1 MKKTHMIKIKNLTK
15 VFKTQGET
23 ITALNSVNLNIE
35 TSEFVAIMG
44 RSGSGKSTLLN
55 ILGCMDKATSGEY
68 LLANQDVSTLSD
80 DELSKVRNGRIGFVF
95 QGFHLL
101 PRLSALENVML
112 PLRYTHQKVT
122 EAGINRAKDLLI
134 RVGLSDRIHHMPN
147 QMSGGQIQRVAIAR
161 SLINQPDILLA
172 DEPTGNLDST
182 ISEQIMSLLIELNE
196 AGQTI
201 VMVTHE
207 DDIAENANRTI
218 HFLDGEIVK

>member
-1 MKKTHMIKIKNLTK
+1 MIKIKNLTK

-23 ITALNSVNLNIE
+23 ITALNSVNLHIAK
-35 TSEFVAIMG
+35 SEFVAIMG

-68 LLANQDVSTLSD
+68 LLADQDVSTLSD
-80 DELSKVRNGRIGFVF
+80 DELSQVRNGRIGFVF

-122 EAGINRAKDLLI
+122 EAGINRAKELLI
-134 RVGLSDRIHHMPN
+134 RVGLSDRMYHMPN

-207 DDIAENANRTI
+207 DDIAAHASRTI
-218 HFLDGEIVK
+218 HFLDGEIVQ

>member
-1 MKKTHMIKIKNLTK
+1 MIKIKKLSK

-23 ITALNSVNLNIE
+23 ITALNAIDLHIQK
-35 TSEFVAIMG
+35 SEFVAIMG

-55 ILGCMDKATSGEY
+55 LLGCLDKPSSGEY
-68 LLANQDVSTLSD
+68 KLAGVDVSTLND
-80 DELSKVRNGRIGFVF
+80 DELSKIRNERIGFVF

-101 PRLSALENVML
+101 PRLSALGNVML
-112 PLRYTHQKVT
+112 PLRYAQEKVT
-122 EAGINRAKDLLI
+122 EKGEQRAKELLI
-134 RVGLSDRIHHMPN
+134 KVGLGNRINHMPN

-161 SLINQPDILLA
+161 SLINNPDILLA

-182 ISEQIMSLLIELNE
+182 ISRQIIELLKELNR

-207 DDIAENANRTI
+207 DDIAAHANRTI
-218 HFLDGEIVK
+218 HFLDGEIVR

>member
-1 MKKTHMIKIKNLTK
+1 MIKIKNLTK

-23 ITALNSVNLNIE
+23 ITALNSVNLHIAK
-35 TSEFVAIMG
+35 SEFVAIMG

-55 ILGCMDKATSGEY
+55 ILGCMDKATKGEY
-68 LLANQDVSTLSD
+68 LLAGQDVSTLSD
-80 DELSKVRNGRIGFVF
+80 DELSQVRNQRIGFVF

-112 PLRYTHQKVT
+112 PLRYTHQQVT
-122 EAGINRAKDLLI
+122 QAGQNRAKELLI
-134 RVGLSDRIHHMPN
+134 RVGLVDRIHHMPN

-161 SLINQPDILLA
+161 ALINEPDILLA

-182 ISEQIMSLLIELNE
+182 ISDQIMALLNELN
-196 AGQTI
+196 ASGQTI

-207 DDIAENANRTI
+207 DDIADHANRTI
-218 HFLDGEIVK
+218 HFLDGEIIK

>member
-1 MKKTHMIKIKNLTK
+1 MIKINNLTK
-15 VFKTQGET
+15 IFETQGET
-23 ITALNSVNLNIE
+23 VTALNKVDLHINK
-35 TSEFVAIMG
+35 SEFVAIMG

-55 ILGCMDKATSGEY
+55 ILGCMDKATTGDY
-68 LLANQDVSTLSD
+68 FLAGKDVSQLDDDALSRI
-80 DELSKVRNGRIGFVF
+80 RNERIGFVF

-112 PLRYTHQKVT
+112 PLRYGLNQASETDK
-122 EAGINRAKDLLI
+122 ERAEELLVK
-134 RVGLSDRIHHMPN
+134 VGLQDRIQHMPN

-161 SLINQPDILLA
+161 ALVNNPDILLA

-182 ISEQIMSLLIELNE
+182 ISDQIMALLAQLNH

-207 DDIAENANRTI
+207 DDIAAKANRTI
-218 HFLDGEIVK
+218 HFLDGEILK

>member
-1 MKKTHMIKIKNLTK
+1 MIKIKNLTK
-15 VFKTQGET
+15 VFKTQGEE
-23 ITALNSVNLNIE
+23 ITALNAVDLHIK
-35 TSEFVAIMG
+35 TAEFVAIMG

-55 ILGCMDKATSGEY
+55 ILGCMDKATSGKY
-68 LLANQDVSTLSD
+68 LLSNQDISELD
-80 DELSKVRNGRIGFVF
+80 DDALSKIRNERIGFVF

-101 PRLSALENVML
+101 PRLSAFENVLL
-112 PLRYTHQKVT
+112 PLRYSQEKITDKGKQK
-122 EAGINRAKDLLI
+122 AKDLLI
-134 RVGLSDRIHHMPN
+134 KVGLKDRMYHMPN

-161 SLINQPDILLA
+161 SLINDPDILLA

-182 ISEQIMSLLIELNE
+182 ISYQIMDLLKELNQ

-218 HFLDGEIVK
+218 HFLDGEILP

>member
-1 MKKTHMIKIKNLTK
+1 MIKINKLTK

-23 ITALNSVNLNIE
+23 ITALDAVDLHIKK
-35 TSEFVAIMG
+35 SEFVAIMG

-55 ILGCMDKATSGEY
+55 ILGCMDKSTSGEY
-68 LLANQDVSTLSD
+68 LLSDQDVSQLND
-80 DELSKVRNGRIGFVF
+80 DELSKIRNQRIGFVF

-112 PLRYTHQKVT
+112 PLRYTGVNLT
-122 EAGINRAKDLLI
+122 DAGRIRAEKLLI
-134 RVGLSDRIHHMPN
+134 KVGLKDRINHMPN

-161 SLINQPDILLA
+161 SLINDPDILLA

-182 ISEQIMSLLIELNE
+182 ISDQIMDLLIELNKS
-196 AGQTI
+196 GQTI

-207 DDIAENANRTI
+207 DDIAEHANRTI
-218 HFLDGEIVK
+218 HFLDGAIVK

>member
-1 MKKTHMIKIKNLTK
+1 MIKIKNLTK

-23 ITALNSVNLNIE
+23 ITALNAVDLHIKKA
-35 TSEFVAIMG
+35 EFVAIMG

-55 ILGCMDKATSGEY
+55 ILGCMDKSTSGEY
-68 LLANQDVSTLSD
+68 LLADQDVSKLND
-80 DELSKVRNGRIGFVF
+80 DELSKIRNDRIGFVF

-112 PLRYTHQKVT
+112 PLRYTDEHLTQ
-122 EAGINRAKDLLI
+122 AGRIRAEKLLI
-134 RVGLSDRIHHMPN
+134 KVGLHDRIHHMPN

-161 SLINQPDILLA
+161 SLINSPDILLA

-182 ISEQIMSLLIELNE
+182 ISEQIMDLLIELNQS
-196 AGQTI
+196 GQTI

-207 DDIAENANRTI
+207 DDIAEHANRTI
-218 HFLDGEIVK
+218 HFLDGAIIK

>member
-1 MKKTHMIKIKNLTK
+1 MIKINNLTK

-23 ITALNSVNLNIE
+23 INALNSVDLHIKK
-35 TSEFVAIMG
+35 SEFVAIMG

-55 ILGCMDKATSGEY
+55 ILGCMDKGSSGEY
-68 LLANQDVSTLSD
+68 LLSDQDVSQLD
-80 DELSKVRNGRIGFVF
+80 DDALSKIRNERIGFVF

-101 PRLSALENVML
+101 PRLSAFENVLL
-112 PLRYTHQKVT
+112 PLRYSQSKITEQGKQK
-122 EAGINRAKDLLI
+122 AKDLLI
-134 RVGLSDRIHHMPN
+134 KVGLEDRMYHMPN

-161 SLINQPDILLA
+161 SLINDPDILLA

-182 ISEQIMSLLIELNE
+182 ISQQIIDLLIELNI

-218 HFLDGEIVK
+218 HFLDGEIIQ